1 MKFVW
6 IAAAALALSACNQT
20 PDPPS
25 AAGPIQAV
33 TIEAPSG
40 EYALDKNHASVTIR
54 ARHFGLSHY
63 TLRFTELEATL
74 NFNAEAPT
82 QSTLA
87 ASIAANSVE
96 TDFPGDRDFDA
107 ELQNSQW
114 FDAANHPQITFRS
127 TSIELTGPNT
137 GRMIGDL
144 SIRGQTHQAT
154 FDVTFNQG
162 YARHPVG
169 APLSLLGF
177 SARGMVKRSDY
188 GMLVLMPPPG
198 TEAGVSDE
206 VEILIEAE
214 FARPIAPAPGAP
226 APRPVPPT

>member
-6 IAAAALALSACNQT
+6 IAAAALTLASCNQT
-20 PDPPS
+20 PEQLPAP
-25 AAGPIQAV
+25 GPIEPVAV
-33 TIEAPSG
+33 EAPSG

-74 NFNAEAPT
+74 NFNAEAPA
-82 QSTLA
+82 QSTLL

-114 FDAANHPQITFRS
+114 FDAENHPQIAFRS
-127 TSIELTGPNT
+127 TAIELTGPNT
-137 GRMIGDL
+137 GRMSGDL
-144 SIRGQTHQAT
+144 SIRGQTHPAT
-154 FDVTFNQG
+154 FDVTFNQA

-177 SARGMVKRSDY
+177 SARGAVRRSDY
-188 GMLVLMPPPG
+188 GMNVLMAPPG
-198 TEAGVSDE
+198 TEAGVGDE
-206 VEILIEAE
+206 VEIVIEAE
-214 FARPIAPAPGAP
+214 FARPIEPAPGEP